1 MKDEKTRDFD
11 VVAHWRGRAEE
22 FRKVGNHG
30 SAQFCD
36 THAHSLDAG
45 LKRKEADRLKNARQH
60 AEELISGLP
69 KVLAGELTAILQ
81 KADKSAKASRD
92 DRGAK

>member
-11 VVAHWRGRAEE
+11 VVAHWRERAEE

-45 LKRKEADRLKNARQH
+45 LKRKEEDRLKNARQH
-60 AEELISGLP
+60 AEELTASLP
-69 KVLAGELTAILQ
+69 TALAEELAAVLKKV
-81 KADKSAKASRD
+81 DKSAKASRD